1 MVARV
6 IVQDHARASQIMHPR
21 HRDEK
26 LMDDPG
32 IGAVR
37 KSEEELARTHGAQ
50 DRSVDALLLAEAH
63 LDTVAAL
70 PKAPLRQP

>member
-1 MVARV
+1 
-6 IVQDHARASQIMHPR
+6 
-21 HRDEK
+21 
-26 LMDDPG
+26 MDDPG